1 MRLEDIL
8 TEDLYVVFCGINP
21 GLLAAAGIRQEVDQ
35 VGGCKRTRSAA
46 LKSGFCPIPAGAI
59 WRSNQAPLVTVYRRL
74 YLATCETMIDS
85 RSGMGFI

>member
-35 VGGCKRTRSAA
+35 VGAA
-46 LKSGFCPIPAGAI
+46 RGH
-59 WRSNQAPLVTVYRRL
+59 VRR
-74 YLATCETMIDS
+74 
-85 RSGMGFI
+85 R